1 MRLPSTRLLRVFM
14 LFCVTTML
22 GACAMPMRIGLKPE
36 DRSKITALAA
46 HVVVVQDEV
55 IAAVHAPNAGAA
67 SGGGLIGA
75 MIDASIANSRVKES
89 QQALGSF
96 YTVIEDVDYRK
107 EFNEAIRSELA
118 NYQIKVA
125 TVTTTPRALN
135 MDILAKLRN
144 QLPPGQ
150 ALLLIYPRYSLTAD
164 FRNFDSESQVSMW
177 ARSDSPSAAGGMNTP
192 IQRSVLYFQSQSV
205 GTGGRKSLDLWGAQ
219 NAELFRSAMRESI
232 TETLRMAMIDL
243 DVAAEPA
250 AKGGNLEE
258 FSFNNGVIT
267 TKLKGQVVKNGD
279 TRAILLASDQKLYS
293 LPRTSTSASAAAST
307 STAAAK

>member
-1 MRLPSTRLLRVFM
+1 MRLLRFFA
-14 LFCVTTML
+14 LFSVAL
-22 GACAMPMRIGLKPE
+22 LLVACALPMRIGLKPE
-36 DRSKITALAA
+36 ERSKITALAA

-118 NYQIKVA
+118 TYQIKVA
-125 TVTTTPRALN
+125 TVTTTPRGLN

-150 ALLLIYPRYSLTAD
+150 ALFVIYPRYSLTAD
-164 FRNFDSESQVSMW
+164 FRNFDSESHVSMW
-177 ARSDSPSAAGGMNTP
+177 TRSDSPSSAGGMNTP

-219 NAELFRSAMRESI
+219 NAALFRSAMRESI

-243 DVAAEPA
+243 DVAVEPA
-250 AKGGNLEE
+250 AKAGNLEE
-258 FSFNNGVIT
+258 FSFNNGAAI

-293 LPRTSTSASAAAST
+293 LPRAGTTAST
-307 STAAAK
+307 SVSTTAAK

>member
-1 MRLPSTRLLRVFM
+1 MRMLSTRVLRVSISFSM
-14 LFCVTTML
+14 ALLL

-36 DRSKITALAA
+36 ERSKITALAA

-55 IAAVHAPNAGAA
+55 IAAVQAPTAGAA

-135 MDILAKLRN
+135 MDILAKLRS
-144 QLPPGQ
+144 QLPSGQ

-164 FRNFDSESQVSMW
+164 FRNLDAESQVSMW
-177 ARSDSPSAAGGMNTP
+177 TRSDSPSSSGGMNMP

-205 GTGGRKSLDLWGAQ
+205 GTGGRKSLDIWGADD
-219 NAELFRSAMRESI
+219 AALFRSTLRESI

-250 AKGGNLEE
+250 AKAEGIQE
-258 FSFNNGVIT
+258 FSFNNGAIT
-267 TKLKGQVVKNGD
+267 TKLKGQVVKNGEA
-279 TRAILLASDQKLYS
+279 RAILLASDQKLYS
-293 LPRTSTSASAAAST
+293 LPRTSASGST
-307 STAAAK
+307 TAAK